1 MENIKLIIHRYEIY
15 GNPPMGKLV
24 GFLIKNENTQK
35 TEYCET
41 IVYDDYENIR
51 SVSETCQL
59 AYTQLQEQLTVL
71 INSVSGSSSVVGSEF
86 IP

>member
-41 IVYDDYENIR
+41 IVYDEIGTIR
-51 SVSETCQL
+51 TESETCQL
-59 AYTQLQEQLTVL
+59 AYIQLQEQLNTL
-71 INSVSGSSSVVGSEF
+71 KNSVSGSSSVIGSEF